1 MTRVPIDLFHNGDLL
16 IYSFM
21 CDNLLTRLEGL
32 TIMQIKEYIN
42 RPVAIMKEVHFCAA
56 ELACVQQPPRT
67 KLREILNKILS
78 SSCF

>member
-21 CDNLLTRLEGL
+21 CNNLLTRLEEL
-32 TIMQIKEYIN
+32 IIIQI
-42 RPVAIMKEVHFCAA
+42 KEVHFCGV
-56 ELACVQQPPRT
+56 ELACVQQSPRT

-78 SSCF
+78 FSSF